1 MCCKGLST
9 IPQSIRMFG
18 TNTVKAKIYYQLIDK
33 ELYTIIAS
41 MEAEG
46 NYGGTQVLLDII
58 ADEAYHVE
66 TIKNNYPDTYNFI
79 CSIRD
84 LRNTIGNYY

>member
-46 NYGGTQVLLDII
+46 NYGGTQVLLNMIE
-58 ADEAYHVE
+58 DEAYHIE
-66 TIKNNYPDTYNFI
+66 IIKNDYPDTYNFI